1 MERKFIDFQ
10 EQIQVDRLEQIS
22 FVKHWLMVINKA

>member
-10 EQIQVDRLEQIS
+10 EKIQSGSQTWTDLVCYTLADG
-22 FVKHWLMVINKA
+22 NK